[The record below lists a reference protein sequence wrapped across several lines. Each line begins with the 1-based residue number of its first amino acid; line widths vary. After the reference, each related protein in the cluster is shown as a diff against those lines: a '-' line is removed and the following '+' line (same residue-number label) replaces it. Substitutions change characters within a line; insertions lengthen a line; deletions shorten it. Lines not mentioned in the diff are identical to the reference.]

1 MTTAAD
7 HADAYA
13 MLAEEGAAVTFSTG
27 TPGTHDP
34 ETGLFTS
41 PTTASVTG
49 VAIRV
54 RANRTEEDA
63 YRAAGLSVDR
73 VVTLLFAPTT
83 YGSLPTLGSTVTWA
97 SETLTAKGITSL
109 APSGTAVIAR
119 VWCVR

>member
-13 MLAEEGAAVTFSTG
+13 MVAEEGAAVTFSTG

-41 PTTASVTG
+41 PTTATVTG

-54 RANRTEEDA
+54 KADRQQEDA
-63 YRAAGLSVDR
+63 YRAAGLTVDR
-73 VVTLLFAPTT
+73 VVCLLFAPTT

-97 SETLTAKGITSL
+97 SETLTVRGITPL
-109 APSGTAVIAR
+109 ATSGTALLAR
-119 VWCVR
+119 IWTVR